1 MNNLKIEYVDGQL
14 VTVVVEGVSMLDT
27 GLTGL
32 SFDHYLGKLPRLKVE
47 VGGGTPVD
55 TQPQPLAETPVKEGE
70 LMVAA
75 PNPPRARPPRNQN
88 RNRNRSNK
96 HVQS

>member
-1 MNNLKIEYVDGQL
+1 MNNLKIEYIDGQL
-14 VTVVVEGVSMLDT
+14 VTVDVEGLSMLNT

-32 SFDHYLGKLPRLKVE
+32 SFEHYLGKLPRLKVE
-47 VGGGTPVD
+47 VGGGTPVV

-70 LMVAA
+70 LMVAV
-75 PNPPRARPPRNQN
+75 PNAPRARPPRNKN
-88 RNRNRSNK
+88 RNRNRSNN